1 MPFLCWLGVR
11 SSSKVEFITTHSD
24 LYNAVFFRFFFT
36 SVCTC
41 FAVPSR
47 NYKSLGD
54 PTLDMEWKAIV
65 PKNLTATWDANPQ
78 HNM

>member
-1 MPFLCWLGVR
+1 MQFFSLLFHV
-11 SSSKVEFITTHSD
+11 S
-24 LYNAVFFRFFFT
+24 LYSLAD
-36 SVCTC
+36 
-41 FAVPSR
+41 PSR

-54 PTLDMEWKAIV
+54 PTLDMEWKAIM